1 MAKPVTPDPSAREA
15 ILAAATELFAA
26 QGFAGVTIKE
36 IASKAKVNSAL
47 LYYYFDD
54 KEGLYREALAQMI
67 GSVSQRIG
75 GAITSPPPSTPL
87 SPEEG
92 VRKFVLAQAER
103 FFENKNFGRLVLR
116 ELFDAGTVRLETPM
130 HAVVTNAL
138 RPLMELIKAGQRSGT
153 FRADVDPRFAVI
165 STVAQVAYFTLAQ
178 PIVAELMDRPGPVPV
193 ETARAYGVHAADFVI
208 RALKA

>member
-1 MAKPVTPDPSAREA
+1 MTAPATPDSAAREA

-36 IASKAKVNSAL
+36 IAARAKVNSAL

-75 GAITSPPPSTPL
+75 GAIATPPP

-92 VRKFVLAQAER
+92 VRRFVAAQAER

-130 HAVVTNAL
+130 HSVVTNAL
-138 RPLMELIKAGQRSGT
+138 RPLMELIKVGQVRGV

-178 PIVAELMDRPGPVPV
+178 PLVADLMGEPLPVPA
-193 ETARAYGVHAADFVI
+193 ETARAFGAHAADFVI

>member
-1 MAKPVTPDPSAREA
+1 MTLSTPPDSAARDA

-36 IASKAKVNSAL
+36 IAAKAKVNSAL

-67 GSVSQRIG
+67 GSVSQQIG
-75 GAITSPPPSTPL
+75 GALTSPPP

-92 VRKFVLAQAER
+92 VRRFVMAQAER

-138 RPLMELIKAGQRSGT
+138 RPLMELIKAGQRSGV
-153 FRADVDPRFAVI
+153 FRADLDPRFAVI

-193 ETARAYGVHAADFVI
+193 ETARAFGAHAADFVI

>member
-1 MAKPVTPDPSAREA
+1 MRKPVTPDPSARDA

-36 IASKAKVNSAL
+36 IAKKAKVNSAL

-54 KEGLYREALAQMI
+54 KEALYRTALGEMV
-67 GSVSQRIG
+67 GSLSQRIG
-75 GAITSPPPSTPL
+75 SALASPPP

-92 VRKFVLAQAER
+92 VRRFVAAQAER
-103 FFENKNFGRLVLR
+103 FFENRIFARLVLR

-130 HAVVTNAL
+130 HAVVSNAL
-138 RPLMELIKAGQRSGT
+138 RPLMELIKAGQRSGS
-153 FRADVDPRFAVI
+153 FRADIDPRFAVI

-178 PIVAELMDRPGPVPV
+178 PIVAELMDQPQPVPV
-193 ETARAYGVHAADFVI
+193 ETARAFGAHAAEFVI